1 MRSCNAWSGM
11 PHVLR
16 RGRLCTKIESF
27 ISHDECILK
36 RELQAPY
43 LIKYGDVT
51 VVGRR
56 SKKEGKI
63 NVVYG
68 YMDLGTGKKR

>member
-1 MRSCNAWSGM
+1 MGYEISFDKVFLKA
-11 PHVLR
+11 LR
-16 RGRLCTKIESF
+16 VKTAKNQKAF
-27 ISHDECILK
+27 ISPDKCILK

-56 SKKEGKI
+56 SRKEGKI

>member
-1 MRSCNAWSGM
+1 
-11 PHVLR
+11 
-16 RGRLCTKIESF
+16 
-27 ISHDECILK
+27 
-36 RELQAPY
+36 
-43 LIKYGDVT
+43 VT

-56 SKKEGKI
+56 SRKEGKI